1 MPDLIIASGER
12 NLCAELLALK
22 VPYSVE
28 PLAVGDIVIRRSGAG
43 PDAPPVVVLERKSIA
58 DLMAS
63 IVDGRYREQATRLSA
78 VSVTTPVWWIIE
90 GRPQNYRRDAQ
101 ATSRMFAAIARLGL
115 LHQFVPVRT
124 ESTQET
130 AMLLQKLLAKTD
142 EVPVV
147 PEALAAAAA
156 PVVAA
161 GGGVAVASAGAGEEY
176 SHPHKRFKSDCIT
189 RENVQ
194 AMMLAQVP
202 GVSVSRARAILDA
215 IPLADILNGA
225 PIPKGLK
232 SSSGPGKEP
241 RTIPKNVLAAIEDY
255 LHPEQPS

>member
-1 MPDLIIASGER
+1 MPELIIASGER
-12 NLCAELLALK
+12 GLCAELLALK

-28 PLAVGDIVIRRSGAG
+28 PLAVGDIAIRRSDAG
-43 PDAPPVVVLERKSIA
+43 SDVPPVVIMERKSIA

-90 GRPQNYRRDAQ
+90 GRPQQHRRDPQ
-101 ATSRMFAAIARLGL
+101 ATERMFAAIASLGL

-130 AMLLQKLLAKTD
+130 AILLQKLLARTD
-142 EVPVV
+142 ELMARTVGQIGGESGNAVDTG
-147 PEALAAAAA
+147 AAAY
-156 PVVAA
+156 
-161 GGGVAVASAGAGEEY
+161 SEEY

-189 RENVQ
+189 RDNVQ

-202 GVSVSRARAILDA
+202 GVSVSRARSILTA
-215 IPLADILNGA
+215 IPLADILNGT

-232 SSSGPGKEP
+232 SSSGPGKEL

-255 LHPEQPS
+255 LHPEQSP